1 MISKLDV
8 REPQVEL
15 YMNRRIIIS
24 LLLLIA
30 IGQSLNAQTY
40 YYKYTK
46 SIIKGKHDT
55 NVNGGQFITFD
66 GSKCFESDKYGNN
79 VGNGT
84 MAYDAENSKQLKTYW
99 GSCYW
104 SKNAYM
110 KFNADKSVMNIETN
124 SGKIYVYKRATA
136 PAGVTT
142 CSLIRKPEP
151 SSGGSSGGG
160 GYTPS
165 YPVLTNPQG
174 GYAGG
179 GSYNNGNTG
188 NSSSSNSN
196 RYEREKPQK
205 TRHTCTA
212 CKGKGT
218 IERNDGTVTTYG
230 THYKI
235 KCSTC
240 GWEYWND
247 TFHRHETCKY
257 CHGRGYYDL

>member
-1 MISKLDV
+1 
-8 REPQVEL
+8 
-15 YMNRRIIIS
+15 MNRIAIT
-24 LLLLIA
+24 LLLSIVF
-30 IGQSLNAQTY
+30 GQSMNAQTY

-66 GSKCFESDKYGNN
+66 GRKCYESDKYGNN

-104 SKNAYM
+104 GKNAYM

-124 SGKIYVYKRATA
+124 TGKIYVYKRATA

-151 SSGGSSGGG
+151 SNGGSSGGG

-165 YPVLTNPQG
+165 NPVQTYPQG

-179 GSYNNGNTG
+179 GSAVNPGG
-188 NSSSSNSN
+188 GGKIIKQ
-196 RYEREKPQK
+196 ERDKPQK
-205 TRHTCTA
+205 TRHTCTL
-212 CKGKGT
+212 CKGSGRY
-218 IERNDGTVTTYG
+218 ERNDGSIPLYG
-230 THYKI
+230 GNDYKVRCQECGYEHYR
-235 KCSTC
+235 SS
-240 GWEYWND
+240 N
-247 TFHRHETCKY
+247 HRHVTCPQCYGK
-257 CHGRGYYDL
+257 GYKEY